1 MSLTEIHMLVNMPA
15 NCMNRDETG
24 APKTMFFNGTQ
35 RIRISSQCLK
45 RAWRESDSFEAE
57 LGKCAEHT
65 RYMPK
70 RVADEL
76 RRRGYDETVANA
88 VGTALG
94 TDTPKDAAALGEWRA
109 KNIGFYSDA
118 DINHIADVI
127 GKMYE
132 ADPSQFAND
141 EEKSADEKK
150 AKKKSKNSSKASLSE
165 RIMNAMKADARV
177 ARKEGRHPVQLTV
190 DQALFGRMVTDDSA
204 GEIDAAMQVAH
215 AMSTNPALLESDFF
229 TAVDD
234 FLKNGGLEE
243 PPAIVGHLNSQDF
256 DSACMYIHAVID
268 TDQLAYNLDS
278 KEGIG
283 HIVSSIVRTMALVT
297 PSGHQNTYEA
307 HVTPEVIYA
316 EQKRDNLP
324 VNLCNAF
331 AVPISRDVA
340 AKSAKALASEID
352 RMDHALGIPAAHRV
366 WYTPGQNGEQKYAA
380 PKTVDAADAVTSLP
394 ELQSKIESWEC

>member
-283 HIVSSIVRTMALVT
+283 HIVSSIIRTMALVT

-394 ELQSKIESWEC
+394 ELQSKIESWEF

>member
-94 TDTPKDAAALGEWRA
+94 TDTLKDAAALGEWRA

-150 AKKKSKNSSKASLSE
+150 VKKKSKNSSKASLSE

-394 ELQSKIESWEC
+394 ELQSKIESWEF

>member
-24 APKTMFFNGTQ
+24 APKTMMFNGTQ
-35 RIRISSQCLK
+35 RIRISSQCMK
-45 RAWRESDSFEAE
+45 RAWREHESFEKE

-76 RRRGYDETVANA
+76 RRRGYDETVVNA
-88 VGTALG
+88 VGSALG
-94 TDTPKDAAALGEWRA
+94 TDTPKDAAAIGEWRA

-141 EEKSADEKK
+141 EGKSADEKK

-165 RIMNAMKADARV
+165 RIMNAMKADARI

-283 HIVSSIVRTMALVT
+283 HIVSSIIRTMALVT

-307 HVTPEVIYA
+307 HVPAEVIYVD
-316 EQKRDNLP
+316 QTPDNIP
-324 VNLCNAF
+324 INLCNAF
-331 AVPISRDVA
+331 ATPISRNVI
-340 AKSAKALASEID
+340 AKSAEALASEID
-352 RMDHALGIPAAHRV
+352 RADQSLGITVTHRI
-366 WYTPGQNGEQKYAA
+366 WYTPGLNGTPKYAA
-380 PKTVDAADAVTSLP
+380 PKSAEAVTSLT
-394 ELQSKIESWEC
+394 ELQNKIESWEF

>member
-394 ELQSKIESWEC
+394 ELQSKIESWEF

>member
-165 RIMNAMKADARV
+165 RIMNAMKADARI

-394 ELQSKIESWEC
+394 ELQSKIESWEF

>member
-283 HIVSSIVRTMALVT
+283 HSVCSIVRTMALVT
-297 PSGHQNTYEA
+297 P
-307 HVTPEVIYA
+307 
-316 EQKRDNLP
+316 
-324 VNLCNAF
+324 
-331 AVPISRDVA
+331 
-340 AKSAKALASEID
+340 
-352 RMDHALGIPAAHRV
+352 
-366 WYTPGQNGEQKYAA
+366 
-380 PKTVDAADAVTSLP
+380 
-394 ELQSKIESWEC
+394 

>member
-132 ADPSQFAND
+132 ADPDQFAND

-394 ELQSKIESWEC
+394 ELQSKIESWEF